1 MSNFEAPL
9 YKKILLQRQRSK
21 SRIRPINTVST
32 SRKASVE
39 RVSYLIY
46 NGSQTE
52 GEVLSGP
59 RRIGSGKGPPFSG
72 YYFLVSYYRLQRKP
86 LFVSIR
92 FLIYRVSEIGK
103 MRKARFILNPQ
114 LYDIFPVIHTGVFS
128 RKHHKPSE
136 KSLSLDTPLPPYG
149 TNPSIIPTRTFD
161 QNQSAS
167 SSSTPFGV
175 LAVTLQPFSNKQ
187 NFLLNFTYCY
197 SCRKKPATKHPRI
210 GKLTIPKPHI
220 LFSPKKRSAR

>member
-1 MSNFEAPL
+1 MSNRNCPL
-9 YKKILLQRQRSK
+9 LKKILLQRQRSK

-39 RVSYLIY
+39 RVSYSIY

-52 GEVLSGP
+52 GEVLSRP

-86 LFVSIR
+86 LFVSIP

-103 MRKARFILNPQ
+103 MRHARFIIN
-114 LYDIFPVIHTGVFS
+114 
-128 RKHHKPSE
+128 HKLTTSFLSFKTPSNQSE
-136 KSLSLDTPLPPYG
+136 KSLPLDSPLPPYG

-187 NFLLNFTYCY
+187 NFLLNFTYCC

-220 LFSPKKRSAR
+220 LFSLKKRSAR